1 MMLLGFSLMA
11 CALVA
16 AFFNWRSTLL
26 FCVVVGLIQDP
37 LRKLTPGTPVF
48 FVGFVAAA
56 LAAGW
61 LGAMAARVKLSPS
74 VIYGWRNGLSTPFS
88 LFCVLLF
95 FQGLYSYFRFQ
106 NIFFPV
112 IGGIFYIAPIVAVVF
127 AHQLAV
133 RIGSDGIRKWMW
145 FYVAC
150 SLVWF
155 VGIYLDASGVRLL
168 VLGEV
173 GVGQIIYDVGSPSK
187 ANAGFYRAA
196 EIAAWHVATV
206 SCFLFILLNGRK
218 LSVFKSLCV
227 IAVVVFLLYIGLS
240 TGRRKML
247 VQVVVF
253 AIVFLFLF
261 AWFLKGKAKLAMVS
275 AILAAVG
282 ISVVL
287 SVVEPENFETR
298 KQTDGHLIQKSD
310 SQFKAWKDRGLTVF
324 EAIPERFHQLGYV
337 PVFSAVWDFGV
348 FGAGLGA
355 GGQGL
360 QYFGGG
366 VGLVRGTAEGG
377 LGKLTL
383 DLGLPGLAVFFWLG
397 FIVVKQIW
405 QRLGVLAQTSRSH
418 AVLAFGF
425 AAILLAN
432 VATFSVA
439 TQAYGDVF
447 ILITLG
453 TTVGVILALPAIAAN
468 ELGIA
473 QALANQAGAA
483 GASPGST
490 PVAEATNLAP
500 TSLSSQRPADTQQAN
515 GPHF

>member
-1 MMLLGFSLMA
+1 MMMLGLSLMA
-11 CALVA
+11 CACVG

-37 LRKLTPGTPVF
+37 LRKLTPGAPVF

-61 LGAMAARVKLSPS
+61 LGAMTARVRLTPT
-74 VIYGWRNGLSTPFS
+74 VIYGWTKGLAAPFS
-88 LFCVLLF
+88 LFCIVLVAQAL
-95 FQGLYSYFRFQ
+95 LSYYRFQ
-106 NIFFPV
+106 NIFFPL
-112 IGGIFYIAPIVAVVF
+112 IGGVFYIAPIVAIVF
-127 AHQLAV
+127 AHQIAV
-133 RIGSDGIRKWMW
+133 KIGTAGVRKWMW

-155 VGIYLDASGVRLL
+155 ISIYLDASGVRLP

-227 IAVVVFLLYIGLS
+227 IAVVIFLLYIGLS

-247 VQVVVF
+247 VQVVIF
-253 AIVFLFLF
+253 ASVFLFFF
-261 AWFLKGKAKLAMVS
+261 AWFLKGKAKLAMVT
-275 AILAAVG
+275 AIFAAVG
-282 ISVVL
+282 ISTVMAVL
-287 SVVEPENFETR
+287 EPEGADADPRAPARTAQVAN
-298 KQTDGHLIQKSD
+298 
-310 SQFKAWKDRGLTVF
+310 SQFDAWKNRGLTVF
-324 EAIPERFHQLGYV
+324 ESIPERFHQLGYL
-337 PVFSAVWDFGV
+337 PVISAVRDFGI

-360 QYFGGG
+360 QHFGGG
-366 VGLVRGTAEGG
+366 MKLVGGTAEGG

-383 DLGLPGLAVFFWLG
+383 DLGLGGLAIFIWLG
-397 FIVVKQIW
+397 FVVLKLIW
-405 QRLGVLAQTSRSH
+405 QRLAVLAQTSRPH
-418 AVLAFGF
+418 ASLAFGF
-425 AAILLAN
+425 TAILVAN

-447 ILITLG
+447 ILIILG
-453 TTVGVILALPAIAAN
+453 TSIGVILALPAIAAN
-468 ELGIA
+468 ELGITQAIANAARGIAPEQPAPLQPPPGAPVNVASQPLNAA
-473 QALANQAGAA
+473 QKSLGA
-483 GASPGST
+483 
-490 PVAEATNLAP
+490 
-500 TSLSSQRPADTQQAN
+500 
-515 GPHF
+515 